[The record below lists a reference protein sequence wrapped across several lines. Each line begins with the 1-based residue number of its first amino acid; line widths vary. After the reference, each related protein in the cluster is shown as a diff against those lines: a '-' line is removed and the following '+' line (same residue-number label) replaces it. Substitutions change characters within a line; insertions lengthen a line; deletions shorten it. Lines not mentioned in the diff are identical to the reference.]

1 MGFGDRLA
9 LLFRGKKTGMLT
21 DSAAFFF
28 ERFPDLPKAQ
38 TLALLC
44 FALREFGGSSPGPE
58 DLYALRLLLSRT
70 LPDAE
75 IDGILERVLVSSDS
89 FSEALAAAETLKTS
103 AQREARIALAG
114 KMLSFYTAT
123 LSLSPAQKKTF
134 SDLCSAMGFS
144 GKFIEETLAFDSDN
158 REKREK
164 VLNSGAGLAVA
175 LVVILV
181 FILAATYL
189 KSVFFGFILAYLCL
203 PLEKFFE
210 NRVFRNRFVI
220 RISALIEKMMSP
232 VYRLREKL
240 SRGYGG
246 KNRSQSETRRKMKES
261 LVLKSSVATVISIF
275 LCLILLLG
283 VISFILVPKAMD
295 VSRNINE
302 WAKNNEFLRK
312 TEAVVE
318 RFIKTRSGGGA
329 LSPGTPSRENASRTA
344 GGGIRMG
351 EMPAGTGDVFGS
363 ASATAAG
370 FSTSPA
376 TDIQTGPERQ
386 PRLESSAAE
395 TPETLPETAENS
407 MPSPSSSADAA
418 LPSGNEKAK
427 FQAFQTGE
435 VGPLAAKEKE
445 EEEPVTENASQT
457 DLSTAESD
465 PGEELA
471 FRLFT
476 RENWA
481 GLFEWLRQTGRR
493 YFSENLLDA
502 ASLIFSNGKGLLSGI
517 FSTAGS
523 IGSFLFDALLGIFFF
538 FFFLQKLALFSD
550 AGPTAGKRGR
560 NSKDN
565 SVGTWVVKGIFDSG
579 WMPDAKQSSRD
590 EAAEIIDRISLM
602 FNRWLKGYFSII
614 IIETILYSVF
624 FALFAVPHFPILA
637 VIAGC
642 TILLPFI
649 GPIVS
654 FVLTAAVCI
663 ALLESTHLMTALIGI
678 SLTYL
683 IINGI
688 LEQLLFYPSL
698 VGEAIGLTT
707 LETIIVVL
715 IGALCAGI
723 TGMIFAVPAA
733 AVLKFLVPKIYRIWI
748 PKKEEPRRS

>member
-1 MGFGDRLA
+1 MGFGERLA

-44 FALREFGGSSPGPE
+44 FALRKFGGLSPVPE

-75 IDGILERVLVSSDS
+75 IDGILERVLASSDS
-89 FSEALAAAETLKTS
+89 FSEALAAAETLKAS
-103 AQREARIALAG
+103 ARREARIALAG

-123 LSLSPAQKKTF
+123 LPLSPAQKKTF

-144 GKFIEETLAFDSDN
+144 GKFIEETLAFDSDS

-210 NRVFRNRFVI
+210 NRVFRNRFI
-220 RISALIEKMMSP
+220 IQISALIGKMMSP

-240 SRGYGG
+240 SRGYAVR
-246 KNRSQSETRRKMKES
+246 NRSQAETRRKMRES

-275 LCLILLLG
+275 LCLVVLLG

-318 RFIKTRSGGGA
+318 RFVKSRSAAGS
-329 LSPGTPSRENASRTA
+329 LSSPQGLRRKNAS
-344 GGGIRMG
+344 
-351 EMPAGTGDVFGS
+351 GT
-363 ASATAAG
+363 ASADNAAG
-370 FSTSPA
+370 FSSTSLA
-376 TDIQTGPERQ
+376 ADIQAEQGKQAHLVETRSAPMRETLPEKAAAEEAFTPSLSSAADALLPSGNGMAKLQVSQTGGGRGPE
-386 PRLESSAAE
+386 LEESEEPGAEEASQEDLSAAE
-395 TPETLPETAENS
+395 T
-407 MPSPSSSADAA
+407 
-418 LPSGNEKAK
+418 
-427 FQAFQTGE
+427 
-435 VGPLAAKEKE
+435 
-445 EEEPVTENASQT
+445 
-457 DLSTAESD
+457 D

-523 IGSFLFDALLGIFFF
+523 IGTFLFDVLLGVFFF
-538 FFFLQKLALFSD
+538 FFFLQKLAFFSD
-550 AGPTAGKRGR
+550 AGPSTGKGGR
-560 NSKDN
+560 NGRDSN

>member
-9 LLFRGKKTGMLT
+9 LLFRGKRTDTLT
-21 DSAAFFF
+21 DSAASFF

-38 TLALLC
+38 TLSLLC
-44 FALREFGGSSPGPE
+44 FALRKFGGSSPGPE

-75 IDGILERVLVSSDS
+75 IDGILENVLAAGDS
-89 FSEALAAAETLKTS
+89 LPEALAAAEELKS
-103 AQREARIALAG
+103 SGKREARTALAG
-114 KMLSFYTAT
+114 EILSFYTAT
-123 LSLSPAQKKTF
+123 VPLSPALKKTF

-144 GKFIEETLAFDSDN
+144 GKFIEETLAFDSESRD
-158 REKREK
+158 KREK

-283 VISFILVPKAMD
+283 LISFILVPKAMD

-329 LSPGTPSRENASRTA
+329 LPPGTLSRENASGTA

-351 EMPAGTGDVFGS
+351 EMPAGTGDVSGS
-363 ASATAAG
+363 ASAAAAG
-370 FSTSPA
+370 FSTSAA

-395 TPETLPETAENS
+395 TPETLPETAENTI
-407 MPSPSSSADAA
+407 PSPSSSADAA
-418 LPSGNEKAK
+418 LPSGNGMAK
-427 FQAFQTGE
+427 LQAFQTGE
-435 VGPLAAKEKE
+435 GGPMAAK
-445 EEEPVTENASQT
+445 EEEPVPENASQA
-457 DLSTAESD
+457 DLSAAEPD

-550 AGPTAGKRGR
+550 AGPSAGKRGR

-637 VIAGC
+637 LIAGW

-678 SLTYL
+678 SLTYI

-748 PKKEEPRRS
+748 PKKEEPRRL